1 MFSQLWVTKMS
12 NLQLELDGKMSKDS
26 PVIVLSCYMSLEIII
41 LIYPEVLKTI
51 YLLNALKHKSLKG
64 LKIPM
69 NLPGNNLL
77 NVTVNFTELK

>member
-1 MFSQLWVTKMS
+1 MS
-12 NLQLELDGKMSKDS
+12 
-26 PVIVLSCYMSLEIII
+26 PEIII

-69 NLPGNNLL
+69 NPPGNNLL

>member
-1 MFSQLWVTKMS
+1 MS
-12 NLQLELDGKMSKDS
+12 
-26 PVIVLSCYMSLEIII
+26 PEIII